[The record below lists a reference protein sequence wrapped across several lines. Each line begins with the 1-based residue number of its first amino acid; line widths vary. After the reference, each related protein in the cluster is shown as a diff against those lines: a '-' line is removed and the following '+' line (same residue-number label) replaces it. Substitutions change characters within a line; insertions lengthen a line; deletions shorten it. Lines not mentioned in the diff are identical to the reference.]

1 LQHEFCGKGQSQASL
16 QGKPLLY
23 LAKNVVVLL
32 IVDWYGIRF
41 TRENV
46 LLSARW
52 WSARR
57 RSLAKHIYS
66 ITSTRIIVK
75 SPTCCRLRR
84 WHLSRYAVSG
94 LAQYSHSRSSTLFF
108 FFFFFCCK
116 QRPIFVSGINQSSRS
131 RKIAAATAGATNQ
144 YSAAAISNG
153 KLAATGSGAQSTQD
167 VMPTADA
174 QPEHI
179 ISAAPVSAS
188 TPSPSAPSAEP
199 VASDFVLAAAAVV
212 AETNTRAPAGGTAAY
227 VENAANSEHE
237 VVSEPASTPSDMLM
251 RLSTVATLSTQ
262 PSKAAEEAETG
273 RRSARPQLVTPGLA
287 KLLQTV
293 PFAFTCILNL
303 ESCQSFCC
311 FVLFFSFVCRPSK

>member
-1 LQHEFCGKGQSQASL
+1 LVWYQIHTGERAFVCPVVECAQAFARKTHLQHHVNSHHREIADMLPAS
-16 QGKPLLY
+16 
-23 LAKNVVVLL
+23 
-32 IVDWYGIRF
+32 
-41 TRENV
+41 
-46 LLSARW
+46 
-52 WSARR
+52 
-57 RSLAKHIYS
+57 SLAPIK
-66 ITSTRIIVK
+66 V
-75 SPTCCRLRR
+75 CGL
-84 WHLSRYAVSG
+84 WSG
-94 LAQYSHSRSSTLFF
+94 SVFTFTQFNMIF